1 MFSRVVGD
9 FAQPEGPSCCLIY
22 LKTGVTATFGTE
34 KPVCD
39 PHLDHA
45 SRNLSTLEETS
56 PSGSGCRDIRWWA
69 FVISA
74 GGSHSLTHSR
84 VIYVNVMIDMT

>member
-1 MFSRVVGD
+1 MLSRVVGD
-9 FAQPEGPSCCLIY
+9 FAQPERPSCCLIY
-22 LKTGVTATFGTE
+22 PKADVTSIFDTE

-45 SRNLSTLEETS
+45 SRNLSTLEETP

-74 GGSHSLTHSR
+74 GVSHSLSHSR
-84 VIYVNVMIDMT
+84 GIYVNVMIDMT